1 MSTAIIT
8 PQRLSGSIDAP
19 PAKSIMHRAIICA
32 LLARSISEIYPV
44 DLSNDIMATINAAK
58 TLGAFANVVSNR
70 LIIDSRNAFNSNY
83 ININCNESGSTLRFL
98 LPVVSAFGINAIF
111 EGVNSLI
118 SRPMG
123 VYAQILPDF
132 GVRCSYSG
140 KLPFAVSGK
149 LKAGRFLV
157 PADVSSQFITG
168 LLLALPLLKEDS
180 EIIFTTALASS
191 GYIDTTIKVM
201 QDFGVKVIRT
211 NVGFKI
217 PKNQHY
223 CAQKEYFIEG
233 DWSQSAFF
241 MAAGA
246 ISGHVTV
253 RGLSLDS
260 FQGDKIVAKI
270 LYRMGAKISYNKKKC
285 EITVASGRLSNFNI
299 FAAQNPD
306 LVPVLAVLG
315 ACAEGTMRILGVS
328 RLRYKESDRLYAIN
342 DGLTKLGVNVTE
354 VEDGLLI
361 KGQKQFDNSN
371 LNGFNDHRIVMA
383 FSVAA
388 IRARERISISDAES
402 ISKSYPS
409 FFEDYNKLGGSVNVL
424 DI

>member
-19 PAKSIMHRAIICA
+19 PSKSIMHRAIICA
-32 LLARSISEIYPV
+32 LLARSISEIYPI

-58 TLGAFANVVSNR
+58 SLGAFVNIVSNR

-83 ININCNESGSTLRFL
+83 ITINCKESGSTLRFL
-98 LPVVSAFGINAIF
+98 LPVVSAFGIDAIF
-111 EGVNSLI
+111 EGENSLAN
-118 SRPMG
+118 RPME
-123 VYAQILPDF
+123 VYAQILPSF
-132 GVRCSYSG
+132 GVKCRYSG

-149 LKAGRFLV
+149 LKAGKFLV
-157 PADVSSQFITG
+157 PADVSSQFVTG
-168 LLLALPLLKEDS
+168 LLLALPLLQEDS
-180 EIIFTTALASS
+180 EIILTTAIASL
-191 GYIDTTIKVM
+191 GYINTTIKVM
-201 QDFGVKVIRT
+201 QDFGVKVIKT
-211 NVGFKI
+211 KAGFKI

-223 CAQKEYFIEG
+223 CAKKEYFVEG
-233 DWSQSAFF
+233 DWSQAAFF
-241 MAAGA
+241 LAAGA
-246 ISGHVTV
+246 ISGPITV
-253 RGLSLDS
+253 RGLKLKSP
-260 FQGDKIVAKI
+260 QGDKIIARI
-270 LYRMGAKISYNKKKC
+270 LHRMGAKVGYNKEKC
-285 EITVASGRLSNFNI
+285 EITVAPGQLSNFDI
-299 FAAQNPD
+299 FATQNPD

-315 ACAEGTMRILGVS
+315 ACAEGIMRIFGVS

-361 KGQKQFDNSN
+361 TGQKEFNKAN
-371 LNGFNDHRIVMA
+371 LSGFNDHRIVMA

-388 IRARERISISDAES
+388 IRANGRTSISEAES

-409 FFEDYNKLGGSVNVL
+409 FFEDYNKLGGCVNVL